1 MPVVVIAV
9 CVRVLFT
16 NLQGLLDTIVR
27 RASLLRCS
35 KRCDLDAVCF
45 LLDKV
50 TVVVGG
56 RAELLA
62 LGRAMAAVAAVASVT
77 RARQSHRDEDDD
89 EYEMSRD
96 RRTPSPGLPGK
107 MEPLNSETAPVPE
120 KTMPWHQGDRRSFRA
135 RTSEP
140 DQPTDRRIS
149 SLPLGSGLGK
159 MRKKTHLKP
168 RFIIDP
174 RYSKAAQYWD
184 VVTMF
189 ALLFTAIVTP
199 FEVRRTTHSRCS
211 RSPPTPNGVPC
222 RSPSWTQPRAGPKL
236 TGSSSCAATL
246 GPPCIEG
253 PCAEPR
259 SVCHR

>member
-1 MPVVVIAV
+1 MAVVA
-9 CVRVLFT
+9 
-16 NLQGLLDTIVR
+16 
-27 RASLLRCS
+27 
-35 KRCDLDAVCF
+35 
-45 LLDKV
+45 
-50 TVVVGG
+50 
-56 RAELLA
+56 
-62 LGRAMAAVAAVASVT
+62 AMASVN
-77 RARQSHRDEDDD
+77 RARQSHHDEDDD

-96 RRTPSPGLPGK
+96 RRTPSPVPGLPGK

-120 KTMPWHQGDRRSFRA
+120 KTKAWRQGARRSFRA

-140 DQPTDRRIS
+140 DQPTDRRLS
-149 SLPLGSGLGK
+149 SLPSGSDLGK
-159 MRKKTHLKP
+159 KRANTRLKP
-168 RFIIDP
+168 RFVIDP
-174 RYSKAAQYWD
+174 RYSKAAQGWD

-189 ALLFTAIVTP
+189 ALLFTATVTP

-253 PCAEPR
+253 ACAEPR